1 MGIQS
6 CSSLLFRAEAVPFD
20 LIVFL
25 LESLH
30 ASRAAGGYTTRDRPK
45 VSIDASLIGYH
56 FIGKS
61 TKPST
66 AIAAISGAFV
76 RRGIDVV
83 IDMDG
88 SKRHH
93 SKRASQSRA
102 ADRDRQQLQLMESRA
117 TLNALIN
124 SPNETVAVK
133 QQKEDAVKVI
143 RDLERKQSRCLPSD
157 FVATVKKNA
166 ATFSHTTTAKI
177 DVFEAPFQTDP
188 CIAKRAIDGDI
199 DAIVS
204 GDSDFAMY
212 VGPCGPDGLGDL
224 MLCDL
229 KLTFGKGV
237 KTVEC
242 ITIKTG
248 QNGQKVL
255 QPIYSK
261 GDYQF
266 DRNEVLHSAA
276 VAVVRSGNERAVGR
290 CKMSWFVKRGCIEQT
305 WDINLLC
312 DMWEA
317 WSFQVNFMYDKYL

>member
-1 MGIQS
+1 M
-6 CSSLLFRAEAVPFD
+6 
-20 LIVFL
+20 
-25 LESLH
+25 
-30 ASRAAGGYTTRDRPK
+30 
-45 VSIDASLIGYH
+45 
-56 FIGKS
+56 
-61 TKPST
+61 
-66 AIAAISGAFV
+66 
-76 RRGIDVV
+76 

-102 ADRDRQQLQLMESRA
+102 ADRDRQQLQLMEIRA

-229 KLTFGKGV
+229 KLTSGKGV

-248 QNGQKVL
+248 QRATAEFIFKVL
-255 QPIYSK
+255 QPKLTS
-261 GDYQF
+261 DQ
-266 DRNEVLHSAA
+266 
-276 VAVVRSGNERAVGR
+276 
-290 CKMSWFVKRGCIEQT
+290 QT
-305 WDINLLC
+305 FGEMPRL
-312 DMWEA
+312 
-317 WSFQVNFMYDKYL
+317 